1 MVSFEE
7 IAQIVAQILE
17 IEIKDINF
25 NSSFDRLG
33 ADSVEMAEIFI
44 KTEDTF
50 NLEIPDEDE
59 YLFKTVLDL
68 LQYVNQYAN
77 PPSEGFP
84 EKKK

>member
-25 NSSFDRLG
+25 NSSFERLG

-44 KTEDTF
+44 STEDTF
-50 NLEIPDEDE
+50 NLEIPDGDE
-59 YLFKTVLDL
+59 YQFKTVWDL
-68 LQYVNQYAN
+68 FQYVNQ
-77 PPSEGFP
+77 
-84 EKKK
+84 KKKK